1 MSKKREK
8 CGDSWDTSGHH
19 GTPRWWFYPLNGRGE
34 ACHVIEFPRNQNWRE
49 LRLDFATNGLEP
61 LEGSCHSFD
70 MHLRA
75 LWMKATGHTLNVSH
89 SFHLPDIC
97 RTCIFYYK
105 GAQTEAKLNLL
116 KTNIKQF
123 CLSFDVKSCFFNL
136 NLINRNSEKTRP
148 FSPKCEL
155 LTWYPSKIYPVQSFP
170 LLSFTPV

>member
-19 GTPRWWFYPLNGRGE
+19 GTPKWWFHPLNGRGE

-49 LRLDFATNGLEP
+49 LRLDFATISLEP

-75 LWMKATGHTLNVSH
+75 LWMKATGHSLNVSH
-89 SFHLPDIC
+89 SFHFPDVC
-97 RTCIFYYK
+97 RTCMFYYK

-116 KTNIKQF
+116 QTNIKQV

-136 NLINRNSEKTRP
+136 NLINRNSEKTKL

-155 LTWYPSKIYPVQSFP
+155 LTWYPPKIYLVQSFP
-170 LLSFTPV
+170 L